1 MLGHILST
9 IEEANDEKAEY
20 KSKQKNTTVEVKED
34 SSKQNN
40 YLKCEMC
47 DYSCKKDN
55 IMKKHINMKHGD
67 TKCKICGKSF
77 PNIKDALMHTAN
89 EHSQEINKDMSEE
102 NVSGNVQEV
111 HNDNQV

>member
-40 YLKCEMC
+40 DLKCEMC

-89 EHSQEINKDMSEE
+89 EHSQEIINDISKK
-102 NVSGNVQEV
+102 NVSGNGDMQEL
-111 HNDNQV
+111 HIDN